1 LPPDVIH
8 ILKIKCTKFDLDWAS
23 APDPAGRTYS
33 APTDPLAGF
42 KEPTVKEGRKDR
54 KGERGGNEGRR
65 PTSKGR
71 EERKDGR
78 EGQRMGEKGREGTYF

>member
-54 KGERGGNEGRR
+54 KGKRGGGNEGRR
-65 PTSKGR
+65 PTSNARSSGEGRKGR
-71 EERKDGR
+71 
-78 EGQRMGEKGREGTYF
+78 KGLAPQT